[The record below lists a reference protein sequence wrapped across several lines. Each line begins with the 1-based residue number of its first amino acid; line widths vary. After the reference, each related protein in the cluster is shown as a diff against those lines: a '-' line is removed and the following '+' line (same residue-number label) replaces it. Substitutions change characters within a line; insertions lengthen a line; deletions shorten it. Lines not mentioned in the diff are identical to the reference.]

1 MAVPQRMDRRR
12 RPACAH
18 PRRPRFRCARVG
30 AKPDIELQSFRG
42 KPTDA
47 PRSCNVSGIF
57 GIERL
62 QPRGSESAFAGR
74 YPRRYHRH
82 HPRAISMPLA
92 RPPLFRLPISRHSEG
107 GIRRRRH
114 LLEHIDATME
124 LAHPAGAESL
134 APQPSQLAHDSLYTL
149 APRTRCAPS
158 PRQGEGW
165 GEGAGLPIDHNPS
178 PHLERDRDHDRGVD
192 RNRDGLIYRGRSDVS
207 LTPHHFRRSPRRCL
221 RNRDHRGVW
230 RRGRRG
236 RGDRRI
242 GDRDGLGGGDGI
254 PV

>member
-74 YPRRYHRH
+74 YPCRYHRH
-82 HPRAISMPLA
+82 HPRAISIPLA

-124 LAHPAGAESL
+124 LAHPAGADSL
-134 APQPSQLAHDSLYTL
+134 PPQPSQLASAVACQFAQSRWPSPGESEWHLGCQKDQKSAREHALPAQVIGRVDGEL
-149 APRTRCAPS
+149 SDRTTMVQGEQPAASAYDRTIGQAPS
-158 PRQGEGW
+158 IGGAMCPLHRKRQTSVN
-165 GEGAGLPIDHNPS
+165 A
-178 PHLERDRDHDRGVD
+178 
-192 RNRDGLIYRGRSDVS
+192 
-207 LTPHHFRRSPRRCL
+207 
-221 RNRDHRGVW
+221 
-230 RRGRRG
+230 
-236 RGDRRI
+236 
-242 GDRDGLGGGDGI
+242 
-254 PV
+254 